1 MNDFERRLTYL
12 ERLTKWLPSRF
23 QGGGGA
29 IPVPNLFIL
38 LGYNSLPGTAILG
51 VQERTDAVLGSEMP
65 AGVGGLPGDT
75 VIVAANPSL
84 SPGLPNGVGM
94 AQRLTT
100 AEYVWVI
107 NDINCPVSGDFGA
120 GQKITTGGQTVT
132 LDKVSGGVTYRYIL
146 QIPYFSA

>member
-1 MNDFERRLTYL
+1 MFDLQKRIDAL
-12 ERLTKWLPSRF
+12 ERLTRFLPSRF
-23 QGGGGA
+23 GA
-29 IPVPNLFIL
+29 SSPALVPNLFIL
-38 LGYNSLPGTAILG
+38 LGYNSLSGVSILG

-65 AGVGGLPGDT
+65 AGVGGLPGDI
-75 VIVAANPSL
+75 VIVPASPSIT
-84 SPGLPNGVGM
+84 GLPNGVGI
-94 AQRLTT
+94 AQRITT

-107 NDINCPVSGDFGA
+107 NDINCPISGDLGA